1 LLNNSFTN
9 RPKTQS
15 VHSKKATSLKFSTY
29 LIVMSTLGFIPSDY
43 KTKKCLEET
52 DLEIIWK
59 LLSLDASD
67 KKEEKTIKAENL
79 FIFLAALLNI

>member
-1 LLNNSFTN
+1 
-9 RPKTQS
+9 
-15 VHSKKATSLKFSTY
+15 
-29 LIVMSTLGFIPSDY
+29 MSTLGFIPSDY